1 MGGAI
6 MLTLVDAE
14 VINSTFENNK
24 AIADGGA
31 IGFIGG
37 NVKIEGCIFTNN
49 TSEGSSIVGGQAAT
63 VNISTSIFTDNSAA
77 AIVSGRAGNYMT
89 VNNNIFINNNGTAI
103 DFEDP
108 DSNVDYNWFGHN
120 QSNYKDEPGIKG
132 CSKWLFLNATVNP
145 TEISIDQNSIIAF
158 KLDSYDNSS
167 GDVDPFDAS
176 KLNLILDL
184 TQTLGELDKTTAL
197 IGENITYT
205 AKQGGNARITGKYE
219 TSSYTIELNNVK
231 LPTEISIA
239 NSTIAL
245 KANEEAD
252 AGATLNP
259 DGAGNLTYTSNNS
272 KVAIVENGKI
282 KALSNGTATITVSF
296 EGNDQYDAAAN
307 KTIDVTVS
315 LNDASVSVNN
325 STLDLFVGDT
335 FTIVAT
341 TVPDDLNVTYVP
353 DNAGVVSVD
362 ENGVVTA
369 LKNGTATIVVKVGD
383 GKVYAENSTIVSVT
397 VNKIPT
403 EIIVEQGTADLNVG
417 DEFNPVVSL
426 MPSNVGNLSFQSDD
440 ADVALVNGYGII
452 TAVGEGEATIT
463 VSFSGNKKYAAAE
476 SKNITVTVSKVPTE
490 ISAEG
495 CELFVDDNATISYV
509 LIPEDAEGDVRFMS
523 NDSSVVYADAETG
536 VVVGRGEGTAT
547 VSVTYFG
554 DDKYASSTANVT
566 VTVSKVPTE
575 ISAEGCEL
583 FVDDNVTISYVL
595 IPEDAEGDVRFMSN
609 DTGIVYADAET
620 GVVVAR
626 GAGTATVSV
635 TYFGNDKYE
644 SSTTNVTVTVSKI
657 PTEIAAEGCELFVD
671 DNVTI
676 SYVLIPEDAEGD
688 VRFMSNDS
696 SVVYADAETGIIVGR
711 AVGTA
716 TVSISFFGDDRY
728 ESSSTN
734 VTVTVSL
741 KDASVVA
748 DPDSLELFVGE
759 TGKFYTT
766 TTPEDLDIEV
776 SSSNESVA
784 TVELVNRVP
793 TVTAVGEGSAVI
805 TVTIN
810 EKVYVKNSTTVDVT
824 VRKIPTEITAEGCEL
839 YVDDNATIS
848 YKLIPEDAEGD
859 VRFMSNDSS
868 VVYADAETGII
879 VGRGEGTATVS
890 VTYFGDDKYASS
902 STNVTV
908 TVNKIPTEISAEGC
922 ELYVDDNATISYVL
936 IPEDAEGDVR
946 FMSNDSSVVYADAET
961 GVVVARGAGTA
972 TVSVSYFG
980 NDKYAPSNTTVKVVV
995 NKLNTTL
1002 VTKYENGTIYA
1013 TVTDAHGNPVSGIK
1027 VGFAVNGVKYVI
1039 SDENGQANYTIGDW
1053 GPGYYSVK
1061 VMAYGNDL
1069 YETSNQETVVVTKE
1083 QSKIYLRNAL
1093 YFVTDTKIVKV
1104 TLWGGKNKP
1113 IAGKT
1118 VHIKVYDSLYSGVT
1132 DKNGNAYIRVG
1143 IGFGVHNATVIFD
1156 GNYQYAASNR
1166 TGQIKVIRET
1176 PSIMVRGADQ
1186 KFKVSDN
1193 PKTVKVY
1200 LWDRNSKPLP
1210 VGSKVAI
1217 KINGQTYVGLTDSN
1231 GIASININVNA
1242 AGVYDA
1248 ELKYGG
1254 NSAYN
1259 AVTRKVKITIS

>member
-1 MGGAI
+1 MSMIILIITIFLFSIASACASDANTTATAMVDEQTTEEVNEIEVNNSASDDSQILGSSASNEILKEGSITITNHTFEAIESAIDGGYDTIYLEPGTYNGTDTIGIMGMENVKIIGNSTILDGQGMTEIFFIENSANIMMQDITFINGNFEDGGAVIATWSSNVQIIDCTFINNTASLMGGAI
-6 MLTLVDAE
+6 MLTFVDAE

-63 VNISTSIFTDNSAA
+63 ANISTSIFTDNSAA
-77 AIVSGRAGNYMT
+77 AIVYGCAGNYMT

-219 TSSYTIELNNVK
+219 TASYTIELNNIK

-325 STLDLFVGDT
+325 STLDLSVGDT

-495 CELFVDDNATISYV
+495 CELFVDDNVTISYV

-523 NDSSVVYADAETG
+523 NDTGVVYADAETG
-536 VVVGRGEGTAT
+536 VVVGRGAGTAT
-547 VSVTYFG
+547 VTVTYFG
-554 DDKYASSTANVT
+554 NDKYESSTTNVT

-583 FVDDNVTISYVL
+583 FVDDNVTISY
-595 IPEDAEGDVRFMSN
+595 E
-609 DTGIVYADAET
+609 
-620 GVVVAR
+620 
-626 GAGTATVSV
+626 
-635 TYFGNDKYE
+635 
-644 SSTTNVTVTVSKI
+644 
-657 PTEIAAEGCELFVD
+657 
-671 DNVTI
+671 
-676 SYVLIPEDAEGD
+676 LIPEDAEGD

-961 GVVVARGAGTA
+961 GVVVGRGEGTA
-972 TVSVSYFG
+972 TVSVTYFG
-980 NDKYAPSNTTVKVVV
+980 NDKYASSTAKV
-995 NKLNTTL
+995 
-1002 VTKYENGTIYA
+1002 
-1013 TVTDAHGNPVSGIK
+1013 TVTV
-1027 VGFAVNGVKYVI
+1027 
-1039 SDENGQANYTIGDW
+1039 
-1053 GPGYYSVK
+1053 
-1061 VMAYGNDL
+1061 
-1069 YETSNQETVVVTKE
+1069 
-1083 QSKIYLRNAL
+1083 
-1093 YFVTDTKIVKV
+1093 
-1104 TLWGGKNKP
+1104 
-1113 IAGKT
+1113 
-1118 VHIKVYDSLYSGVT
+1118 
-1132 DKNGNAYIRVG
+1132 
-1143 IGFGVHNATVIFD
+1143 
-1156 GNYQYAASNR
+1156 
-1166 TGQIKVIRET
+1166 
-1176 PSIMVRGADQ
+1176 
-1186 KFKVSDN
+1186 
-1193 PKTVKVY
+1193 
-1200 LWDRNSKPLP
+1200 
-1210 VGSKVAI
+1210 SKVP
-1217 KINGQTYVGLTDSN
+1217 TEFL
-1231 GIASININVNA
+1231 
-1242 AGVYDA
+1242 
-1248 ELKYGG
+1248 
-1254 NSAYN
+1254 
-1259 AVTRKVKITIS
+1259 